1 MSIIAPLVGL
11 FWTLVLCIK
20 YFIAK
25 LSPKAML
32 RGGGRVPRYE
42 KSDILLVIHII
53 TYLRSLKIMLMGES
67 APPSS

>member
-1 MSIIAPLVGL
+1 MADFYTQCLYRQSLGGKL
-11 FWTLVLCIK
+11 FL
-20 YFIAK
+20 FAK
-25 LSPKAML
+25 LSPEAML
-32 RGGGRVPRYE
+32 RGGGRLPRYE